1 MNRVNEIMSRRNTL
15 LLVALLACT
24 AVWNAIW
31 AINFFIATT
40 WYNGVFT
47 IYCNNFGEGY
57 FEVAIFILMLITAI
71 YLIVYIFKNVAD
83 FVELN

>member
-1 MNRVNEIMSRRNTL
+1 MNRVNEIISRRNTL

-24 AVWNAIW
+24 SVWNAIW

-47 IYCNNFGEGY
+47 IYCNAHTQGGGSSYDNW
-57 FEVAIFILMLITAI
+57 VDLVLR
-71 YLIVYIFKNVAD
+71 YLGNINKFQ
-83 FVELN
+83 